1 MVGIR
6 MIVIMAIVGGLIA
19 YIADNMGSKIGKKR
33 MSVFGLRPKH
43 TSILLT
49 VLSGMLISVL
59 TIGVMAISS
68 ESARTALF
76 GMEKIRAEL
85 KSLNEEKSI
94 AQDALAKTKVEMEEK
109 NVLIS
114 ELDEK
119 IRESTKANMEMEAKL
134 ADVSNK
140 YDTAQKEVADLTASR
155 EQLTSEVATLEENT
169 AILRQGIIS
178 MREGQVFYR
187 AGEVVYAGIMRGGL
201 DHEQNVAQVN
211 WLLDNANTS
220 VLQRLGVEQKNEKLQ
235 AIWISNRVIE
245 QAVEVLDRSK
255 GNMFFRVRTIANIIV
270 GEVVACDIE
279 MTDNQ
284 FIYPDNSLILSEKVD
299 LKKLKNGYENIL
311 MNFLNKVNHKAV
323 EAGVLPDPITGKV
336 GNMDATT
343 VIEATNDMRR
353 LGGVVILKAYA
364 RGDITTAGP
373 VIIRLEVVDGDE

>member
-1 MVGIR
+1 
-6 MIVIMAIVGGLIA
+6 
-19 YIADNMGSKIGKKR
+19 
-33 MSVFGLRPKH
+33 
-43 TSILLT
+43 
-49 VLSGMLISVL
+49 
-59 TIGVMAISS
+59 
-68 ESARTALF
+68 
-76 GMEKIRAEL
+76 
-85 KSLNEEKSI
+85 
-94 AQDALAKTKVEMEEK
+94 MEEK
-109 NVLIS
+109 NSLIS

-169 AILRQGIIS
+169 AVLRQGIIS

-211 WLLDNANTS
+211 WILDNENDS
-220 VLQRLGVEQKNEKLQ
+220 VLQRLGVEQKDEQLQ
-235 AIWISNRVIE
+235 AIWISNRVVE

-255 GNMFFRVRTIANIIV
+255 GNMLFRVRTIANIIV

-353 LGGVVILKAYA
+353 LGGTVILKAYA

-373 VIIRLEVVDGDE
+373 VRIRLEVVDGDE

>member
-1 MVGIR
+1 

-76 GMEKIRAEL
+76 GMEKIKAEL

-109 NVLIS
+109 NSLIS

-169 AILRQGIIS
+169 AVLRQGIIS

-211 WLLDNANTS
+211 WLLDNANDS
-220 VLQRLGVEQKNEKLQ
+220 VLQRLGVEQKDEQLQ
-235 AIWISNRVIE
+235 AIWISNRVVE

-255 GNMFFRVRTIANIIV
+255 GNMLFRVRTIANIIV

-353 LGGVVILKAYA
+353 LGGVVVLKAYA
-364 RGDITTAGP
+364 RGDVTTAGP
-373 VIIRLEVVDGDE
+373 VRIRLEVVDGDE